1 MTNPIVALIQS
12 SVTEDKEKNIET
24 ARQLLEKAAASAVS
38 AAASGTAAANSPGP
52 AIAVLPEIFNS
63 PYSAKKFPEYAEPEG
78 GKTWQM
84 LSEAARELNLFIVGG
99 SIPERD
105 DDGKIYNTCF
115 IFDAGGNQIGKHRKV
130 HLFDIDIEGGQ
141 RFRESET
148 LSPGSAATV
157 FDTPYG
163 KMGAAICYDI
173 RFPELFR
180 LMVLEGARIV
190 FVPGAF
196 NMTTGPAHWELTFR
210 ARALDN
216 QVYTVGAA
224 PARDENAKYVSYAN
238 SIICSPWGDI
248 VGRLGTEQD
257 MLIRELDL
265 DQVDKLRQQLPLLSH
280 RRTDVYN
287 LTHGDE

>member
-1 MTNPIVALIQS
+1 MKNPVIALIQS
-12 SVTEDKEKNIET
+12 SVTENKEENIEN
-24 ARQLLEKAAASAVS
+24 ARRLLEKAAAST
-38 AAASGTAAANSPGP
+38 AASGASSGA

-63 PYSAKKFPEYAEPEG
+63 PYSSKKFPEYAEPEG
-78 GKTWQM
+78 GTSWHM
-84 LSEAARELNLFIVGG
+84 LSSAAKEHGLIIVGG

-105 DDGKIYNTCF
+105 KDGKIYNTCF
-115 IFDAGGNQIGKHRKV
+115 IFDAAGNQIGKHRKV

-148 LSPGSAATV
+148 LSPGSSVTV

-180 LMVLEGARIV
+180 IMTLDGAKVI

-210 ARALDN
+210 TRALDN

-224 PARDENAKYVSYAN
+224 PARNENAKYVSYAN

-257 MLIRELDL
+257 ILIRELDL
-265 DQVDKLRQQLPLLSH
+265 ERVDKIRQQLPLLAH
-280 RRTDVYN
+280 RRTDLYGVRP
-287 LTHGDE
+287 

>member
-1 MTNPIVALIQS
+1 MNNPVIGLIQS
-12 SVTEDKEKNIET
+12 NVTDNKEENIDN
-24 ARQLLEKAAASAVS
+24 ARALLEKAAASG
-38 AAASGTAAANSPGP
+38 AAL
-52 AIAVLPEIFNS
+52 AVLPEIFNS
-63 PYSAKKFPEYAEPEG
+63 PYSSKKFPEYAEPEG
-78 GKTWQM
+78 GTTWQM
-84 LSEAARELNLFIVGG
+84 LSSAARELGLFIVGG

-105 DDGKIYNTCF
+105 DDGRIYNTCF
-115 IFDAGGNQIGKHRKV
+115 IFDADGKPIGKHRKI

-148 LSPGSAATV
+148 LSPGSSVTV
-157 FDTPYG
+157 FDTPWG

-173 RFPELFR
+173 RFSELFR
-180 LMVLEGARIV
+180 IMALEGAKVI

-210 ARALDN
+210 TRALDN

-224 PARDENAKYVSYAN
+224 PARNEKGSYVSYAN

-248 VGRLGTEQD
+248 VGRLGTEQEI
-257 MLIRELDL
+257 LIRELDM
-265 DQVDKLRQQLPLLSH
+265 DKVEKLRRQLPLLAH

-287 LTHGDE
+287 LTHR